1 MWKKLTILIICLHL
15 CLSMRLHLTAEFSE
29 EAKDL
34 AAKIIGLYDEEE
46 IDIMAE
52 AIKHSNKLTQEEK
65 DEAHKCAEI
74 DDTAE
79 KSNCILE
86 YLDEERKKASS
97 GDYTPTEA

>member
-1 MWKKLTILIICLHL
+1 
-15 CLSMRLHLTAEFSE
+15 MRLHLTAEFSE

-74 DDTAE
+74 DDAKIKSSCIVNLLEGE
-79 KSNCILE
+79 KQ
-86 YLDEERKKASS
+86 KS
-97 GDYTPTEA
+97 G

>member
-1 MWKKLTILIICLHL
+1 
-15 CLSMRLHLTAEFSE
+15 
-29 EAKDL
+29 
-34 AAKIIGLYDEEE
+34 
-46 IDIMAE
+46 MAE